1 MNKQKIYTLKLI
13 INMMNYQIWM
23 ILILTFPN
31 KLCKMIKVK
40 QK

>member
-13 INMMNYQIWM
+13 IKMMNYQIWM

-31 KLCKMIKVK
+31 KLYKMIKVK
-40 QK
+40 LK